1 MPEKAED
8 MKEEETTEDTEWT
21 SIEQLLEEANAIHF
35 IEPEYRGK
43 KVRLAWKEIPEGKE
57 LDLDMSRSFEDMTP
71 KERMKFQSNL
81 LEAEALARI
90 EEAGRQEGCLNDNM
104 MDKDTWGKFPQ
115 RLKTVII
122 SDILELNK
130 ILERRF

>member
-1 MPEKAED
+1 MPEKVDESA
-8 MKEEETTEDTEWT
+8 EEETKWT
-21 SIEQLLEEANAIHF
+21 SIEQLLDEANAIHF

-43 KVRLAWKEIPEGKE
+43 KARLAWKEIPEGKE
-57 LDLDMSRSFEDMTP
+57 LDLDISRSFEDMTP
-71 KERMKFQSNL
+71 KERMKFQSDL

-90 EEAGRQEGCLNDNM
+90 EEAGKQDGCLNDNI
-104 MDKDTWGKFPQ
+104 MDKVTWSRFPQ

-122 SDILELNK
+122 SEILELNK